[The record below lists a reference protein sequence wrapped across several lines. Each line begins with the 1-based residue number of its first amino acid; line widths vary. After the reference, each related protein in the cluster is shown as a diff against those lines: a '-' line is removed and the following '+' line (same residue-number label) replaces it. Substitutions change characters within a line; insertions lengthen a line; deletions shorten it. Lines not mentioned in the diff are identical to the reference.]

1 MPLDECRHSER
12 FNFGVRFSVQRGRCL
27 EPRSTSPGLS
37 APDRIRLQ
45 AGQLVEV
52 EGTTARNRTC
62 RDTATSDTLE
72 LMYLLFGMRIW
83 TAGAAECHRL
93 FVTDITNTCE
103 EGHR

>member
-37 APDRIRLQ
+37 AGDRIRLQ

-52 EGTTARNRTC
+52 ESNTARNRTY
-62 RDTATSDTLE
+62 RDSATSDTSE
-72 LMYLLFGMRIW
+72 LLFVLFGMRIW
-83 TAGAAECHRL
+83 TAGAAKFHRL
-93 FVTDITNTCE
+93 FVTDVINTCE